1 MVCLSVLNALARR
14 SMKAFIIAAGISAT
28 SLGRLGFLSPSKMG
42 LRIST
47 MLSMVALVCL
57 MTSFMRSRL
66 ISGRMVSLTQA
77 RISSIVTV
85 GAASS
90 VVVGVASSVV
100 VGVASSVVVVLASSA
115 STAKAA
121 TPRERTMTRARRRLT
136 IFFIFLQPFLILI
149 NF

>member
-1 MVCLSVLNALARR
+1 MIFFTSGISRSLLMMASLSVLNALARR
-14 SMKAFIIAAGISAT
+14 SMKAFIIAAGISEA
-28 SLGRLGFLSPSKMG
+28 SGRLGFWFLSKKG
-42 LRIST
+42 LSSST
-47 MLSMVALVCL
+47 IFSMVALVCL
-57 MTSFMRSRL
+57 MTSFMRSML
-66 ISGRMVSLTQA
+66 ISGMMVPLIHS
-77 RISSIVTV
+77 RIWSMVT
-85 GAASS
+85 
-90 VVVGVASSVV
+90 